1 MSRVMSFFAIAHY
14 RYQGTLKTGAP
25 YKLFRER
32 RKTYPDYG
40 SDT

>member
-1 MSRVMSFFAIAHY
+1 MSRISFFAIAHY
-14 RYQGTLKTGAP
+14 RYQGALETGTS

-32 RKTYPDYG
+32 RKTYPDCG